1 MFSPLLPVSPSH
13 CRGMKPALLLAT
25 FTLSWHYG
33 GSLHSFTLT
42 GGSSGPSGDVLRHG
56 LQILVPKSDALL
68 HPEAVTVR
76 VHRVEGKF
84 FLPNPCIEDF
94 RHIGADLG
102 QSFLFISCE
111 FFLGAFVVHSVEFIH
126 YIMANRFESL
136 LQPLGFQD
144 VLLEVAC
151 IIMNEEV
158 RVHLLQLH
166 GLHDEL
172 DLFLRGFVD
181 CVLHCCH
188 HMPGM
193 GVNHKLPSGRSVL
206 ECCPFPFFV
215 CTGACALVLVV
226 LFLGASPELQQF
238 EVPHGEGAACDAPQ
252 SDHQRT
258 RLWCTVV
265 VGR

>member
-76 VHRVEGKF
+76 VHRVEGKI

-181 CVLHCCH
+181 CAPL
-188 HMPGM
+188 
-193 GVNHKLPSGRSVL
+193 LPPHAWNGGQSQIAIR
-206 ECCPFPFFV
+206 PF
-215 CTGACALVLVV
+215 C
-226 LFLGASPELQQF
+226 S
-238 EVPHGEGAACDAPQ
+238 
-252 SDHQRT
+252 
-258 RLWCTVV
+258 
-265 VGR
+265 